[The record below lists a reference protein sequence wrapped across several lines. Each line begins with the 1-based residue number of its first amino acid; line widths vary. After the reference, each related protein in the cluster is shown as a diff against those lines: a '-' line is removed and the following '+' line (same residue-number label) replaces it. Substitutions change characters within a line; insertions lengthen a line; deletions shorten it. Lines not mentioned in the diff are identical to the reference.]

1 MKGQKMIYSIRQMTR
16 YLMLAITFVVAL
28 HALPLEATA
37 QTEPEDSSLRLYDNF
52 SSPNLDPARWFV
64 GYACSDPTT
73 LECVRQIENGH
84 LHMRVRAYGDRNSN
98 AGTEYGHDELFLSDA
113 AVTDIAADVTILH
126 DTMSPCVTS
135 PGAGTH
141 GDEELYGRWFNDGS
155 GISSGDTTA
164 FVGISRTSDEPA
176 NELGAGAF
184 LQYQGASLNWISLG
198 PVNMGERVRLEL
210 KWDKSHH
217 RFLAYLTHLANNS
230 TVEVVV
236 PYTLSDTVPAVFP
249 GKALSVSA
257 FPENC
262 TGVPTYVDVEA
273 EFDRVLAN

>member
-1 MKGQKMIYSIRQMTR
+1 MIN
-16 YLMLAITFVVAL
+16 
-28 HALPLEATA
+28 PLRHTSRSLLIATA
-37 QTEPEDSSLRLYDNF
+37 LLAALLTLEVNPAQGQAETGDSGLHVYDNF
-52 SSPNLDPARWFV
+52 SGPNIDPSRWYV

-73 LECVRQIENGH
+73 LECVRQIENGQ
-84 LHMRVRAYGDRNSN
+84 LHMRVRAYGGRNSN

-113 AVTDIAADVTILH
+113 AVTDIAADVTILS

-141 GDEELYGRWFNDGS
+141 GDEEIYGRWFNDGS

-164 FVGISRTSDEPA
+164 FVGVSRSSDEPA

-184 LQYQGASLNWISLG
+184 IQYNGAVLNWISLG
-198 PVNMGERVRLEL
+198 PVSVGERVRMEL
-210 KWDKSHH
+210 KWDKNNH
-217 RFLAYLTHLANNS
+217 RFLAYLTHLATS
-230 TVEVVV
+230 ATVAVVV

-262 TGVPTYVDVEA
+262 TGVPTYADIEA
-273 EFDRVLAN
+273 EFNRVLVN